1 MYSDSRNARNLKKLY
16 DELGDVQ
23 QIMKK
28 NIKDLLDRGDKLND
42 LEKGASKVFEGT
54 KEFKKNAT
62 WLNRMHCLRTYYPV
76 LVVLAIIAL
85 VLFIRYK
92 YY

>member
-16 DELGDVQ
+16 EELGDVQ

-28 NIKDLLDRGDKLND
+28 NIKDLLDRGDKLSELD
-42 LEKGASKVFEGT
+42 KRTTQVFEET
-54 KEFKKNAT
+54 KDFKKKAT
-62 WLNRMHCLRTYYPV
+62 WLNRMHCIRTYYPV
-76 LVVLAIIAL
+76 LI
-85 VLFIRYK
+85 VLFVVAFVLYIRWK